1 MKISQIVDPINPFMK
16 ESEIK
21 RKMKITLKI
30 LHKK

>member
-1 MKISQIVDPINPFMK
+1 MKISQIVDPISPFMK
-16 ESEIK
+16 EIK